1 MNIDR
6 WNTYP
11 FKFRIPQIEYDFHQ
25 IFLLDTVL
33 KPFFFFSFR
42 SNFIIF
48 LYQIL
53 KMMAKEMIQTDI
65 LFIITYLLDINDLQ
79 EELLNYITNKI
90 WNGLP
95 TTGLKTLYMKASEKF
110 PIDDIPPFFLDFN
123 KFDELCTTYNI
134 FSNFEEKEK

>member
-1 MNIDR
+1 
-6 WNTYP
+6 
-11 FKFRIPQIEYDFHQ
+11 
-25 IFLLDTVL
+25 
-33 KPFFFFSFR
+33 
-42 SNFIIF
+42 
-48 LYQIL
+48 
-53 KMMAKEMIQTDI
+53 MAKEMFRSDI
-65 LFIITYLLDINDLQ
+65 SFIIRYLLDINDLQ

-95 TTGLKTLYMKASEKF
+95 TTGLKTLYMEASEKF